1 MSGICL
7 AADLTIGDLSG
18 SQVISL
24 RAVPLVNVTLDFPN
38 PDREV
43 DLASNQRCQIQS
55 TSLIWYVGRVMTE
68 NNCDDSN
75 SLLHAL
81 AYRKDATQGTGEWR
95 GEKKGLQL
103 QWNTSAN
110 FDGD

>member
-1 MSGICL
+1 M
-7 AADLTIGDLSG
+7 T
-18 SQVISL
+18 SL
-24 RAVPLVNVTLDFPN
+24 RAVPLVNVTLDFPD
-38 PDREV
+38 PQRVV

-55 TSLIWYVGRVMTE
+55 TSLIWYVGRVMTV
-68 NNCDDSN
+68 NNCDDS
-75 SLLHAL
+75 LLHAV
-81 AYRKDATQGTGEWR
+81 AYCKDATQGTGEWR